1 MEVFAIINKFIL
13 YFIGFIRFS
22 VTNGFSERLIN
33 YCTDN
38 NIKIWGI
45 EKTVEGFNANVITK
59 DYNEVVYLA
68 QKSNVDISILYEKG
82 LKFKVSKYKL
92 RLGLIIGLIGSLA
105 FLTYMQN
112 IVYEIEIIGNEKIS
126 NTTILKELEDLGIK
140 KNSLITSMDFQYA
153 KQAIVLNQPQLSW
166 LSINRYG
173 NKLTVLVSERHIAP
187 ELEDS
192 YPCDIVASRTGLI
205 LYMEVYAGEPLVE
218 VNHTVLAGE
227 KLVSGTLI
235 SERLDIV
242 NKVHANAKI
251 IAQVQFDKTL
261 AIDINQYLKEY
272 TGEVKIKKYFTLFDK
287 FELPLFIA
295 TKESTPYDI
304 TSCHNYYEFFGM
316 KLPIGLK
323 TSTYYYY
330 DEGLQSLDLE
340 QARKILND
348 NFTIYEQTELKDYA
362 ILNRKIEQWVED
374 DILYVKIDYIAE
386 ENIVKKVAIID
397 DFDKF

>member
-1 MEVFAIINKFIL
+1 MEVFAIFNKFIL

-45 EKTVEGFNANVITK
+45 EKTVEGFNANVISK
-59 DYNEVVYLA
+59 EYKKVVQLA
-68 QKSNVDISILYEKG
+68 QKSNVEISVLYEKG
-82 LKFKVSKYKL
+82 FRFKISKYKL
-92 RLGLIIGLIGSLA
+92 RFGLIIGLIGSLV

-112 IVYEIEIIGNEKIS
+112 IVYEIEIVGNEKIS
-126 NTTILKELEDLGIK
+126 NTTILKELENFGIQ
-140 KNSLITSMDFQYA
+140 KNGLITSMDFQYA

-166 LSINRYG
+166 ISINRHG
-173 NKLTVLVSERHIAP
+173 NKIQVLVSERHIAP
-187 ELEDS
+187 ILEDS

-218 VNHTVLAGE
+218 VNHTVMAGE
-227 KLVSGTLI
+227 KLVTGTLE

-272 TGEVKIKKYFTLFDK
+272 TGEVKTKRYFTIFDML
-287 FELPLFIA
+287 ELPLFIA
-295 TKESTPYDI
+295 KKETKPYDI
-304 TSCHNYYEFFGM
+304 TTCHSYFEFFGM

-323 TSTYYYY
+323 TSTYCFYN
-330 DEGLQSLDLE
+330 EGLQSLDIE
-340 QARKILND
+340 QARQILD
-348 NFTIYEQTELKDYA
+348 ENFTIYEQTELKDFA
-362 ILNRKIEQWVED
+362 ILNRKFEQWVED
-374 DILYVKIDYIAE
+374 EVLYVKIDYIAE
-386 ENIVKKVAIID
+386 ENIAKKVAIID
-397 DFDKF
+397 DY